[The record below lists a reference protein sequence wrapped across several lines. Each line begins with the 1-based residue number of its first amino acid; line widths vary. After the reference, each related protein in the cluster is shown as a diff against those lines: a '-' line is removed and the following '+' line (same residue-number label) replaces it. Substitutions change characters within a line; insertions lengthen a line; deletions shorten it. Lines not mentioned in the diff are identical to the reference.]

1 LLKEKPEYY
10 NEYQERITAY
20 KFSKL
25 KDMPNVLGSKEKNL
39 DLLED
44 QRDQIEKI
52 IRKKKKKLGDTM
64 YEDPSRASLGISSK
78 DKKFAN

>member
-1 LLKEKPEYY
+1 
-10 NEYQERITAY
+10 
-20 KFSKL
+20 
-25 KDMPNVLGSKEKNL
+25 MPNVLGSKEKNL

>member
-1 LLKEKPEYY
+1 
-10 NEYQERITAY
+10 
-20 KFSKL
+20 
-25 KDMPNVLGSKEKNL
+25 MPNVLGTGSKEKNL

-64 YEDPSRASLGISSK
+64 YEDPSRASLGI
-78 DKKFAN
+78 F